1 MVQSA
6 IEHGL
11 TVLGFSGHCMYPLDP
26 EFYRPVDNVWHMQ
39 LASIDAYAAEIRRLA
54 QKYEGQIKILL
65 GFEADYFC
73 SARYGEAVPDK
84 TAYGK
89 FAPDYLIGSV
99 HFINASDQEFGFY
112 TVDNK
117 AECVGEVT
125 RPDRLCHEHSFL
137 LCEIQ
142 YLLCLESI
150 GHERFLDKTSLAFS
164 DGFHRHVKMVRVRGG
179 DIYKVH
185 FRVVKKLIFYLIC

>member
-1 MVQSA
+1 MGKGGA
-6 IEHGL
+6 DL
-11 TVLGFSGHCMYPLDP
+11 ADCAYPSVR
-26 EFYRPVDNVWHMQ
+26 YQPVYDVPG
-39 LASIDAYAAEIRRLA
+39 RLVA
-54 QKYEGQIKILL
+54 
-65 GFEADYFC
+65 
-73 SARYGEAVPDK
+73 
-84 TAYGK
+84 
-89 FAPDYLIGSV
+89 
-99 HFINASDQEFGFY
+99 
-112 TVDNK
+112 
-117 AECVGEVT
+117 

-185 FRVVKKLIFYLIC
+185 FRVVKKLAVRPISFGNPEFSGESLGFIQGS